1 MQTLRKILC
10 VAATLFIGC
19 NLIPGSILAKT
30 VFDDVPT
37 NYVPIV
43 ITRSN
48 NNENHLMR
56 SLQTESIEA
65 YYLNGYVYLTFQKSI
80 GLFYVQITNTSTG
93 EMVCETAD
101 SSDLQIAVNI
111 SVILSSGN
119 YIIYIVPIN
128 SSSVSYEGSFQL

>member
-1 MQTLRKILC
+1 MKTLRKFLC
-10 VAATLFIGC
+10 VAAILFIGC
-19 NLIPGSILAKT
+19 NLIPGSILAKP
-30 VFDDVPT
+30 VFDKVPT
-37 NYVPIV
+37 NYAPIV

-48 NNENHLMR
+48 NKENDLMR

-65 YYLNGYVYLTFQKSI
+65 YYLYGTVYLTFHRSI

-101 SSDLQIAVNI
+101 SSELQITVDI
-111 SVILSSGN
+111 SDILSSGN

-128 SSSVSYEGSFQL
+128 SSSVTYEGNFQL